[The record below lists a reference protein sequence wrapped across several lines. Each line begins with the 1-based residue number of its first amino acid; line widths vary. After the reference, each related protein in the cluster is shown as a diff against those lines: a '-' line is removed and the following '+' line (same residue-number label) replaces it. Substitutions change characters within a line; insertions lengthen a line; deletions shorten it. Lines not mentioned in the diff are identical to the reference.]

1 MHFDKAHLA
10 TAHLTQSTFGPKL
23 IWLNRI
29 WLELIWQTLL
39 VKEHLTLNPI
49 FLIFTTSSWTSCF
62 YFGIQHFTYILWK
75 QGWSSRF
82 PYRPLRPINY
92 FSSLCFI
99 LLTLCKK
106 PVSVNCLTDDCFVIR
121 CGAGSQSFF
130 IIKKFFWT
138 FSYLIG
144 MSKKC
149 IPRIGINIKAALAA
163 FKVEAALFGPPATWL
178 QKKCFERGEK
188 FT

>member
-1 MHFDKAHLA
+1 M
-10 TAHLTQSTFGPKL
+10 T
-23 IWLNRI
+23 NRI

-106 PVSVNCLTDDCFVIR
+106 PDSVNCLTDDCFVIR
-121 CGAGSQSFF
+121 CGAGARNHFSSSKNSF
-130 IIKKFFWT
+130 
-138 FSYLIG
+138 
-144 MSKKC
+144 
-149 IPRIGINIKAALAA
+149 
-163 FKVEAALFGPPATWL
+163 ELFPTWL
-178 QKKCFERGEK
+178 AWAKNVFQELGLTSRPPLQPLR
-188 FT
+188 